1 MFTSKKQQARL
12 NKLEDIFSIGRTIAN
27 YIEVYADGFV
37 YYVITKDCKLGY
49 DASEFE
55 SLIKNNFIL
64 VDLCA
69 TGFDQ
74 FTIKVMDASK

>member
-1 MFTSKKQQARL
+1 MNITKKLQARL

-49 DASEFE
+49 DASEFDT
-55 SLIKNNFIL
+55 LIKNNFVL
-64 VDLCA
+64 VSICS

-74 FTIKVMDASK
+74 FTIKVMEAT